1 MYFLS
6 SIVLAMAPLYIHKRL
21 NYLTEQL
28 IPPCLPPSMPHFLPP
43 LPSSFPFLAG
53 LVCSTVAF
61 DLLEILHQSFHRE
74 SYEELALG
82 SVDTSCCRSGH
93 RQFHTMVFEA
103 AQDVLPCMHAW
114 IPEKQANFNPRST
127 GPVR

>member
-1 MYFLS
+1 MYILS

-53 LVCSTVAF
+53 LVPFGKGMFGVY
-61 DLLEILHQSFHRE
+61 DLQEVKGALFSF
-74 SYEELALG
+74 
-82 SVDTSCCRSGH
+82 
-93 RQFHTMVFEA
+93 F
-103 AQDVLPCMHAW
+103 
-114 IPEKQANFNPRST
+114 
-127 GPVR
+127 